1 MNSPQKQRKL
11 NKKYYLKK
19 IRYIFNKEK
28 NCHKKL
34 NKNFQVSVEQYNNI
48 NYKEFFNISD
58 DVKKG
63 F

>member
-11 NKKYYLKK
+11 NKKYYLKN
-19 IRYIFNKEK
+19 FNISLKRKK
-28 NCHKKL
+28 NCHKKI
-34 NKNFQVSVEQYNNI
+34 NKNFQERVEKYNNI

-58 DVKKG
+58 NVKKG